1 MFWKLSLL
9 CVVTLLSTG
18 CDCQPTQSPPACGKA
33 PLNTKIVGGT
43 NASAGSWP
51 WQASLHESGSH
62 FCGGSLISDQWILSA
77 AHCFP
82 SNPNPSD
89 YTVYLGR
96 QSQDLPNP
104 NEVSKS
110 VSQVIVH
117 PLYQGSTHDNDM
129 ALLHLSSPV
138 TFSNYIQPVCL
149 AADGSTFY
157 NDTMWITGW
166 GTIESGVSLPSPQIL
181 QEVNV
186 PIVGNNLCNCLYG
199 GGSSITNNMM
209 CAGLMQ
215 GGKDSCQGDS
225 GGPMVIKSF
234 NTWVQAGVVSFGKGC
249 ADPNYPGVYAR
260 VSQYQN
266 WISQY
271 VRASFIPVDVNA
283 PIQDDSETCPTK
295 PTLCGGS
302 ASVYPWMAVVS
313 FNGSPECVGTLV
325 SDQFILTSA
334 SCFSG
339 FTGVNGWT
347 ATLSLAN
354 WWDCSSSSVSS
365 DVANI
370 FFDSVSGNGV
380 ALVQLYT
387 PMYTIANLPMDMYYS
402 SFGPGAQCAVA
413 ILSSFDSSGL
423 SFQELQ
429 TTIVNCDPSD
439 IGHTDVCT
447 EPVNVLQNGS
457 PLLCN
462 NGYMWIQAG
471 ILSVPPGIEMNPQNS
486 NNTAFMS
493 TVPFT
498 TFIINTLNDVP
509 VIFGGAESFSPLSL
523 TCTILLSLPAVLQA
537 MF

>member
-1 MFWKLSLL
+1 MFWKLSLV

-18 CDCQPTQSPPACGKA
+18 CDCQAPPFPPACGKA

-43 NASAGSWP
+43 NASAGAWP

-62 FCGGSLISDQWILSA
+62 FCGGSLISNQWILSA

-104 NEVSKS
+104 NEVSRS

-117 PLYQGSTHDNDM
+117 PLYEGSTHDNDM

-138 TFSNYIQPVCL
+138 DLSNYIQPVCL
-149 AADGSTFY
+149 AANGSTFY

-166 GTIESGVSLPSPQIL
+166 GNIESGVSLPSPQIL

-209 CAGLMQ
+209 CAGLLQ

-234 NTWVQAGVVSFGKGC
+234 NTWIQAGVVSFGNGC

-271 VRASFIPVDVNA
+271 VTASFVPVDVNA
-283 PIQDDSETCPTK
+283 PVQDDNEACPTK
-295 PTLCGGS
+295 PTSCGGS
-302 ASVYPWMAVVS
+302 ASVYPWMAVLS
-313 FNGSPECVGTLV
+313 YYGNPECVGTLV

-339 FTGVNGWT
+339 FVGKNGWT
-347 ATLSLAN
+347 VTLSLAN
-354 WWDCSSSSVSS
+354 WWDCSSSPVSS

-387 PMYTIANLPMDMYYS
+387 PMYTIANLPVEMYYS
-402 SFGPGAQCAVA
+402 SFGPGAQCVVA
-413 ILSSFDSSGL
+413 ILSSFSSTGV
-423 SFQELQ
+423 SFQEIQ

-439 IGHTDVCT
+439 IGHTDICT
-447 EPVNVLQNGS
+447 ESVAIQQNGS
-457 PLLCN
+457 PLLCS
-462 NGYMWIQAG
+462 NGFMWIQAG
-471 ILSVPPGIEMNPQNS
+471 ILSVPPGTEMNPQNS

-498 TFIINTLNDVP
+498 NFFINTLNDVP

-537 MF
+537 LF